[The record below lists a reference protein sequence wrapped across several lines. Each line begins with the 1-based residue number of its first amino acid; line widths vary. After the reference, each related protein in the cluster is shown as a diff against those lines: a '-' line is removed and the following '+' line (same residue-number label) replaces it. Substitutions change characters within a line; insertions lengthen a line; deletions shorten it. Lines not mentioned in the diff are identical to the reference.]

1 MRRVLRK
8 VPADLI
14 LDPVVGQISQER
26 MVCEMEESDAEDN
39 AERVKTRVW
48 GRDRMI
54 IARFIGS
61 TGAAQLFAWQRLIN
75 KC

>member
-39 AERVKTRVW
+39 AERVKTGAW
-48 GRDRMI
+48 GSVRMI
-54 IARFIGS
+54 IAALLGRQVPRSSLLGS
-61 TGAAQLFAWQRLIN
+61 VAAPY
-75 KC
+75 

>member
-1 MRRVLRK
+1 
-8 VPADLI
+8 
-14 LDPVVGQISQER
+14 

-75 KC
+75 KS